1 MTDVLLVG
9 GGGREHALAWK
20 LAQSPRLGRM
30 IAAPGNPGIAAHARC
45 VPVKDTALDELV
57 DLARRER
64 PDLVVVGPEVPL
76 AMGLADRLR
85 EAGFAVFG
93 PSAAAARLESSKA
106 FSKDLMARHGVPTAR
121 FRTFQDA
128 AAARAYCRELGAPLV
143 VKADGLAAG
152 KGVIV
157 CRSLDE
163 ADRAL
168 ALCFEERAFGVSGLT
183 VVVEEFLEGE
193 EASFFAL
200 ADGAAVLPLA
210 AAQDHKTVFDGDR
223 GPNTG
228 GMGAYS
234 PAPVMS
240 DAMQDRVMAEIVR
253 PVIAAMGKEGAP
265 YTGVLFVGLMI
276 TREGPKVIEFNCRF
290 GDPECQAIMPRLES
304 DLLALLQAAA
314 TGQGLPAALAWS
326 PRDLRLRGDG
336 LRRLSRAATRRAA
349 PITGVAAAA
358 ALPGINVFH
367 AGTAMAGDALVTAG
381 GRVLGV
387 QASGADAAS
396 AIRAAYAGVE
406 RDPLRR
412 RPLPPGHRPSRAE
425 TDRVSTLA
433 ISTRRRRGGSGASPI
448 DP

>member
-45 VPVKDTALDELV
+45 VPVKDTAVPELV

-128 AAARAYCRELGAPLV
+128 AAAGRYCRELGAPLV

-152 KGVIV
+152 KGVII

-193 EASFFAL
+193 EASFFAI
-200 ADGAAVLPLA
+200 ADGAAVLPLV
-210 AAQDHKTVFDGDR
+210 AAQDHKTVWDHDR

-240 DAMQDRVMAEIVR
+240 AAMQDRVMAEIVR

-290 GDPECQAIMPRLES
+290 GDPECQAIVPRLDG

-326 PRDLRLRGDG
+326 PATSVCVVMASAGYPGRYETG
-336 LRRLSRAATRRAA
+336 L

-358 ALPGINVFH
+358 ALPGITVFH
-367 AGTAMAGDALVTAG
+367 AGTAMSSDVLVTAG

-387 QASGADAAS
+387 QALGADATS
-396 AIRAAYAGVE
+396 AIRAAYGGVE
-406 RDPLRR
+406 RIRFDGAHYRR
-412 RPLPPGHRPSRAE
+412 DIGHHALG
-425 TDRVSTLA
+425 RV
-433 ISTRRRRGGSGASPI
+433 G
-448 DP
+448 

>member
-30 IAAPGNPGIAAHARC
+30 VAAPGNPGIAAHARC
-45 VPVKDTALDELV
+45 VAVKDTAVDELV

-85 EAGFAVFG
+85 AAGFAVFG

-106 FSKDLMARHGVPTAR
+106 FSKDVMARHGIPTAR

-128 AAARAYCRELGAPLV
+128 AAARRYCRELGAPLV

-157 CRSLDE
+157 CRALDE

-168 ALCFEERAFGVSGLT
+168 ARCLEERAFGASGLT

-210 AAQDHKTVFDGDR
+210 GAQDHKTVFDGDQ

-234 PAPVMS
+234 PAPVLD
-240 DAMQDRVMAEIVR
+240 DAMQERVMAEIVR
-253 PVIAAMGKEGAP
+253 PVIAAMAKEGAP
-265 YTGVLFVGLMI
+265 YTGVLYVGLMV
-276 TREGPKVIEFNCRF
+276 TPDGPKVIEFNCRF
-290 GDPECQAIMPRLES
+290 GDPECQAIVPRLEG
-304 DLLALLQAAA
+304 DLLELLQAAA
-314 TGQGLPAALAWS
+314 TGQGLPTTLAWS
-326 PRDLRLRGDG
+326 PQASVCVVMTSAGYPGPYETGR
-336 LRRLSRAATRRAA
+336 
-349 PITGVAAAA
+349 PITGVDGAADLA
-358 ALPGINVFH
+358 GVTVFH
-367 AGTAMAGDALVTAG
+367 AGTATAGASLVTAG

-387 QASGADAAS
+387 QALGRDVGAAV
-396 AIRAAYAGVE
+396 RTAYAGAE
-406 RDPLRR
+406 RIRFDGAHYRRDIGHHALRR
-412 RPLPPGHRPSRAE
+412 IG
-425 TDRVSTLA
+425 
-433 ISTRRRRGGSGASPI
+433 
-448 DP
+448 

>member
-1 MTDVLLVG
+1 VTDVLLVG

-20 LAQSPRLGRM
+20 LAQSPSLGRM

-45 VPVKDTALDELV
+45 VAVKDTAVDELV

-64 PDLVVVGPEVPL
+64 PDLVVVGPEMPL
-76 AMGLADRLR
+76 ALGLADRLR
-85 EAGFAVFG
+85 AAGFAVFG

-121 FRTFQDA
+121 FGTFQDA
-128 AAARAYCRELGAPLV
+128 ETARGYCRELGVPLV

-157 CRSLDE
+157 CRTLEE

-168 ALCFEERAFGVSGLT
+168 VLCFDERAFGDSGLT

-210 AAQDHKTVFDGDR
+210 AAQDHKTVWDADR

-290 GDPECQAIMPRLES
+290 GDPECQAIMPRLEG
-304 DLLALLQAAA
+304 DLLALLEAAA
-314 TGQGLPAALAWS
+314 TGQGLPAALSWS
-326 PRDLRLRGDG
+326 PQVSVCVVMTSAGYPGRYETGH
-336 LRRLSRAATRRAA
+336 

-358 ALPGINVFH
+358 ARPGINVFH

-387 QASGADAAS
+387 QALGGDVAS
-396 AIRAAYAGVE
+396 AVRAAYAGVE
-406 RDPLRR
+406 RIRFEGAHFRRDIGHHALRR
-412 RPLPPGHRPSRAE
+412 IG
-425 TDRVSTLA
+425 
-433 ISTRRRRGGSGASPI
+433 
-448 DP
+448 

>member
-1 MTDVLLVG
+1 MTDVLLIG

-45 VPVKDTALDELV
+45 VAVKDTALDQLV

-64 PDLVVVGPEVPL
+64 PDLVVVGPELPL

-85 EAGFAVFG
+85 GAGFAVFG
-93 PSAAAARLESSKA
+93 ASAAAARLESSKA
-106 FSKDLMARHGVPTAR
+106 FAKDLMARYAIPTAR
-121 FRTFQDA
+121 FRTFREA
-128 AAARAYCRELGAPLV
+128 AAARRYCREMGAPLV

-157 CRSLDE
+157 CRTLEE
-163 ADRAL
+163 ADQAL
-168 ALCFEERAFGVSGLT
+168 ARCFDERAFGESGLT

-193 EASFFAL
+193 EASFFVL
-200 ADGAAVLPLA
+200 SDGAAALPLA

-234 PAPVMS
+234 PVPVL
-240 DAMQDRVMAEIVR
+240 DATMQERVMADIVR
-253 PVIAAMGKEGAP
+253 PVIAAMAKEGAP
-265 YTGVLFVGLMI
+265 YTGVLYVGLMI

-290 GDPECQAIMPRLES
+290 GDPECQAILPRLEG

-314 TGQGLPAALAWS
+314 AGQGLPIALSWTPQAS
-326 PRDLRLRGDG
+326 VCVVMTSAGYPGTYETGR
-336 LRRLSRAATRRAA
+336 
-349 PITGVAAAA
+349 PISGIEAAA
-358 ALPGINVFH
+358 ALPGVNVFH
-367 AGTAMAGDALVTAG
+367 AATALAAGALVTAG

-387 QASGADAAS
+387 QALGPDVAA
-396 AIRAAYAGVE
+396 AIRTAYAAVE
-406 RDPLRR
+406 RIRFDGAHYRRDIGHHALRR
-412 RPLPPGHRPSRAE
+412 LG
-425 TDRVSTLA
+425 
-433 ISTRRRRGGSGASPI
+433 
-448 DP
+448 